1 MTTVVGALAD
11 GLMDRHAAAAAVV
24 QVWESAGTSVET
36 LEDGAAWVT
45 ADGTLVTVDGA
56 ATRISRCLRR
66 GMPCTPLLLDA
77 VAQLNQSA
85 AGGTVWLVDDSTV
98 VDSAPVEPTEG
109 PDSGATTV
117 WAAVWSVAVPHAWT
131 SPLHLQRTAYSCL
144 VELAPHLR
152 ELACHLAGFGGRD
165 ELPTGLDLWEMTGL
179 RQLAVAVT
187 VAESD
192 EWPAGGYPTGH
203 SGWAGSAVEH
213 DERNEQLERLGHG
226 GSSFP
231 PPIPI
236 PIAGEARAA
245 ARSGPLR
252 RRAG

>member
-1 MTTVVGALAD
+1 MTTVVGSLSG

-24 QVWESAGTSVET
+24 QVWEAAGTSVET

-85 AGGTVWLVDDSTV
+85 AGGTVWLVDDST
-98 VDSAPVEPTEG
+98 A
-109 PDSGATTV
+109 

-152 ELACHLAGFGGRD
+152 ELSCHLGGFGGRD

-213 DERNEQLERLGHG
+213 DERDEQLERLGHG

-236 PIAGEARAA
+236 PIAGAARPA